1 MTVAGS
7 LSKDTCSPHFVILI
21 VLAIYN
27 STKREDRLFLSASLP
42 LAAVQV
48 LPAAMVLPAVQDWL
62 QPPPD
67 APTYATDM
75 GE

>member
-1 MTVAGS
+1 M
-7 LSKDTCSPHFVILI
+7 
-21 VLAIYN
+21 
-27 STKREDRLFLSASLP
+27 EDRPFLSASLP

-67 APTYATDM
+67 APAYATDM